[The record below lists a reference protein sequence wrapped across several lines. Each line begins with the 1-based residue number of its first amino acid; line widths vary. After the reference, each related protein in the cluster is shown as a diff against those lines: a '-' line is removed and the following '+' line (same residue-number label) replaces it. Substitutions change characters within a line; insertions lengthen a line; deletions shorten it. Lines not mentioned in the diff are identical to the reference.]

1 MKVQPII
8 DRLSG
13 LGFKY
18 VGGLLEFA
26 QLKDAPP
33 ANRLPAAYVIP
44 EGWQANDKSP
54 AVGVIDQKFADKFSV
69 VLVLNESRSDARAS
83 EGLDEHQRKIL
94 EALVGWTHPE
104 ATSPCLA
111 VSARLTSI
119 GQGVVSW
126 RIMFSTSHHLRKAI

>member
-8 DRLSG
+8 DRLAD

-26 QLKDAPP
+26 QLKNAPP

-44 EGWQANDKSP
+44 EGWQTNDKSP
-54 AVGVIDQKFADKFSV
+54 AVGVIDQKFADKFSI
-69 VLVLNESRSDARAS
+69 VLVLQESRSDTRAS
-83 EGLDEHQRKIL
+83 EDLAVWERKVL

-119 GQGVVSW
+119 GDGVISW
-126 RIMFSTSHHLRKAI
+126 RIMLSTSHHLRKAI